1 MFLDMEVYEKDKSGE
16 IMQSILEKRET
27 RGGHQGFIH
36 SVNIWRGIIPGGR
49 IPTAGEMMPLKIC
62 SKHVKY
68 FV

>member
-62 SKHVKY
+62 SNHVKY